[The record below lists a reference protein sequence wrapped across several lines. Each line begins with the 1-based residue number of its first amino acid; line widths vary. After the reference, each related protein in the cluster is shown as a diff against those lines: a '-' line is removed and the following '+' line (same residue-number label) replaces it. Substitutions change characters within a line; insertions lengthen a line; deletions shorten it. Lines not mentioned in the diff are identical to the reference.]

1 MIAKA
6 HILKKLLFLV
16 ASYGKC
22 TRALT
27 IQHVCKAFVW
37 LRRAALQGHVDAA
50 VAAGHLCRIGRGVT
64 ARNETRALN
73 YMLFAADRDS
83 PQGLLHAAQLLLL
96 RHERE
101 TETEREI
108 EGEKARGKEGW
119 NERDRQD
126 SSAASD
132 RATAIEFLQRAVH
145 MGDREAFF
153 VLARELSDGSGGE
166 RREGQ
171 ALLLGA
177 AEKGDV
183 HAMFHWHKFSKVL
196 YTVVFT

>member
-1 MIAKA
+1 MA
-6 HILKKLLFLV
+6 L
-16 ASYGKC
+16 SRKC
-22 TRALT
+22 TRPLT
-27 IQHVCKAFVW
+27 FEHVCKAFVW

-50 VAAGHLCRIGRGVT
+50 VGAGHLCRIGRGVT

-73 YMLFAADRDS
+73 YMLFAADRNS

-101 TETEREI
+101 RQTEGERENVTERER
-108 EGEKARGKEGW
+108 ERAS
-119 NERDRQD
+119 ERDLQD
-126 SSAASD
+126 PGAAFD
-132 RATAIEFLQRAVH
+132 RATAIEFLQRAVE

-153 VLARELSDGSGGE
+153 VLARELSDGSGAE

-171 ALLLGA
+171 SLLLGA

-183 HAMFHWHKFSKVL
+183 HAMFHWHKCSNVR
-196 YTVVFT
+196 YIVTFT

>member
-1 MIAKA
+1 
-6 HILKKLLFLV
+6 V
-16 ASYGKC
+16 E
-22 TRALT
+22 
-27 IQHVCKAFVW
+27 
-37 LRRAALQGHVDAA
+37 AA
-50 VAAGHLCRIGRGVT
+50 VGAGHLCRMGRGVT

-73 YMLFAADRDS
+73 YMLFAADRNS

-101 TETEREI
+101 REREREKEKVRER
-108 EGEKARGKEGW
+108 EGER
-119 NERDRQD
+119 ERDPQD
-126 SSAASD
+126 SGAASD
-132 RATAIEFLQRAVH
+132 RATAIEFLQRAVE

-153 VLARELSDGSGGE
+153 VLARELSDGSGAE

-183 HAMFHWHKFSKVL
+183 HAMFHWHKSSNVL
-196 YTVVFT
+196 YIETFT